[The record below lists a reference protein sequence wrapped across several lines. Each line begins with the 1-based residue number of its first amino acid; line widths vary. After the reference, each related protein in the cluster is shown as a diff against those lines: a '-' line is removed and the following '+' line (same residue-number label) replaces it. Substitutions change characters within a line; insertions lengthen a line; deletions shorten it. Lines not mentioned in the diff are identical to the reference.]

1 MTIGPL
7 TKLGLIE
14 RLAIQLMNSDP
25 GAPDPRT
32 RQYEDTTYEK
42 ASILINA
49 RDGGRT
55 SLIQKDA

>member
-7 TKLGLIE
+7 TKVGLIE

-32 RQYEDTTYEK
+32 RTYLDTTYEK
-42 ASILINA
+42 ATIIIN
-49 RDGGRT
+49 GRESS